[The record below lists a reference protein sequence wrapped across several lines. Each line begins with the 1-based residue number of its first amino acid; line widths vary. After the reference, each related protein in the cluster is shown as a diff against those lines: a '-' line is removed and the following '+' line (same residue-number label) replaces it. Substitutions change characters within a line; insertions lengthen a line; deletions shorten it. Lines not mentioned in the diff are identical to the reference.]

1 MKKKVTLKDGTEIL
15 IRPLTEGDLQKSL
28 DFFRALPEKDR
39 KYLRRD
45 VTKKFVVEQRIHE
58 LKLKKARRLVALHG
72 DKIVADGTL
81 ELEGHEWKGHVGE
94 LRLIVD
100 HGYRHKGL
108 GMIMAREL
116 YFLALSL
123 NLEQIL
129 AKMMKPQIAA
139 HSIFEKLG
147 FKEEFTFHNYV
158 KDIAGFKQDLI
169 VMRCDLKSMWREL
182 THYIEEGD
190 WQRTR

>member
-1 MKKKVTLKDGTEIL
+1 MKKKVILKDGTEVI
-15 IRPLTEGDLQKSL
+15 IRSLKQQDLQKSL
-28 DFFRALPEKDR
+28 NFFRALPEKDR

-45 VTKKFVVEQRIHE
+45 VTKKFVAEQRIHE
-58 LKLKKARRLVALHG
+58 LKLKKAKRLVALHE

-81 ELEGHEWKGHVGE
+81 ELEGHEWKEHIGE
-94 LRLIVD
+94 LRLIVAHD
-100 HGYRHKGL
+100 YRHRGL

-123 NLEQIL
+123 KLEQIL
-129 AKMMKPQIAA
+129 AKMMKPQTAA

-147 FKEEFTFHNYV
+147 FREEFTLNDYV
-158 KDIAGFKQDLI
+158 KDMSGIKQDLI

-182 THYIEEGD
+182 THSIED
-190 WQRTR
+190 SDRQRTR